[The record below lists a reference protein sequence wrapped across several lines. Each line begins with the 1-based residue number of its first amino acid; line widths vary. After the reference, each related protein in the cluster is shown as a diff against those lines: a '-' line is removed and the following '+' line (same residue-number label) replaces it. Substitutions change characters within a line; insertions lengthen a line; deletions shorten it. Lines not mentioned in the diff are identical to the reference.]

1 MERKGSN
8 WIRILPVLVAA
19 LAILVVVVWMNRA
32 TWFGGADGTRPAE
45 QAVGQAAGS
54 PAGEVG
60 PSMTDLEQR
69 WATVTGSPPVWPE
82 DFLSPSDCRQVVE
95 ELRSLAGRLD
105 RRPYVADWDLPD
117 GVYGLLT
124 GSALDL
130 ADNRPQVTGEL
141 TRLDAVLANASH
153 GYLVLGRQR
162 LERILRLIREEP
174 DTVEPLALALFRWLR
189 VRDRCG
195 NPADRG
201 PGVHAQYEYAA
212 FALNSLGGQAYLR
225 RRPARI
231 EALAGFYALLVLDRS
246 IEEGYNPYGLDPAR
260 EVRRYRQMLS
270 GQDLLFTGRYRD
282 QLADLESRHSP
293 GGG

>member
-1 MERKGSN
+1 MERKGSS
-8 WIRILPVLVAA
+8 WIRVLPVLVAA
-19 LAILVVVVWMNRA
+19 LVILVAVVWMNRE
-32 TWFGGADGTRPAE
+32 TWFGGAGVGTAAE
-45 QAVGQAAGS
+45 EAAGQAAGS
-54 PAGEVG
+54 PGERLG

-69 WATVTGSPPVWPE
+69 WTAVTGEPPVWPE
-82 DFLSPSDCRQVVE
+82 DLLSPSDCRQVVQ
-95 ELRSLAGRLD
+95 ELKSLAGRLD
-105 RRPYVADWDLPD
+105 RREYVAKWELPD
-117 GVYGLLT
+117 GAYGLLT

-141 TRLDAVLANASH
+141 VRLDTVLANVSH
-153 GYLVLGRQR
+153 VYLVLGRQR

-174 DTVEPLALALFRWLR
+174 DTVEPMAMALFRWLR

-195 NPADRG
+195 DPADRG
-201 PGVHAQYEYAA
+201 PGVQAQYEYAA

-246 IEEGYNPYGLDPAR
+246 IAEGYNPYGLDPAR

-270 GQDLLFTGRYRD
+270 GQDLLFVRRYED
-282 QLADLESRHSP
+282 QLDDLETRHSP